1 MVTGK
6 MVAGRMVAGERISGG
21 GASWCRCAAVAS
33 LLACA
38 IALASPV
45 TAEAETPVAARDD
58 IVLGALVAE
67 FLLAVAV
74 SLDDQASGEATEY
87 SKSTI
92 AGAAQ
97 LSRLV
102 TPDESAT
109 RAPDSAD
116 LDLALGSFLAFA
128 SKLPKQTNAPLSQK
142 AAWDFACHLV
152 GGDPAGFAELGR
164 RSGIGTNAAKACAEQ
179 FEKGAARWNERVSS
193 YRLGPGLVPPEG
205 AGPLY
210 VEIAPV
216 FNPAN
221 EAIAETLRSS
231 QLYDVLAE
239 QLNAEL
245 AMPSGRVLLVT
256 ECGGTHAF
264 YNPER
269 REIVLCDERIAA
281 WIAAVNAGEP

>member
-1 MVTGK
+1 
-6 MVAGRMVAGERISGG
+6 MVAGMTALVERMGWGRRI
-21 GASWCRCAAVAS
+21 AAAI
-33 LLACA
+33 LLF
-38 IALASPV
+38 ALPL
-45 TAEAETPVAARDD
+45 TARAETTPVAAKDD

-74 SLDDQASGEATEY
+74 SLDDLVGSESPEY
-87 SKSTI
+87 GKSTI
-92 AGAAQ
+92 ADAVQ

-102 TPDESAT
+102 IADEP
-109 RAPDSAD
+109 APQDTD
-116 LDLALGSFLAFA
+116 LGLALGSFLAFA
-128 SKLPKQTNAPLSQK
+128 GGLEKETKAPLSPK
-142 AAWDFACHLV
+142 NARDFACHLV
-152 GGDPAGFAELGR
+152 GSDPAGFAELGR
-164 RSGIGTNAAKACAEQ
+164 RAGIDAEGAAACAGQ
-179 FEKGAARWNERVSS
+179 FEKAAARWNERVSS
-193 YRLGPGLVPPEG
+193 YRRGPGLAPPPG
-205 AGPLY
+205 SGLLY

-221 EAIAETLRSS
+221 QAIADTLRSS
-231 QLYDVLAE
+231 QLYDLLAE

-281 WIAAVNAGEP
+281 WIATANAGE